1 MRKNYGIEL
10 ILIKIQPRDGDKA
23 EDKISVIACFAVR
36 QMRQEIYGKNKIN
49 NRYVHMIIIWTK
61 MKELNK

>member
-36 QMRQEIYGKNKIN
+36 QMRQAIFKLNWSYF
-49 NRYVHMIIIWTK
+49 IIWIWHPSILK
-61 MKELNK
+61 